1 MSQVRAAAKP
11 ATLGHYALI
20 ERIGTGGQGEVWK
33 AHDESRGV
41 DIALKV
47 LARAAA
53 RNPGAWETLEREHD
67 ISGRLQ
73 HPGILQVLA
82 PERIE
87 DVMVLPME
95 LAAGGDLRRLRGAG
109 YLEIVPVLLEVA
121 EALEYAHARG
131 VVHRDLKP
139 GNVLLD
145 SRGRVK
151 LADFGIAA
159 LLPGPGPA
167 AEARAG
173 GHSPFSS
180 SPEQLRGEP
189 PSAADDIY
197 GLGALAYELLSGHPP
212 YYPNFELRRV
222 LNQPVPELVA
232 LRQIPPELS
241 AIVMRMLAKSAAARP
256 ATMQQVMDELDATLN
271 ATLSF
276 APEGVETDEEE
287 DDSPQQSVIRP
298 PDRAAPG
305 AGVAAPAQAAEAER
319 TVRPE
324 GQAPR
329 AKIEA
334 RKGAE
339 KPYSASP
346 AEPLPAD
353 VPTSD
358 ARYRPNGPAPAQSPA
373 RPIPAQPIPAEADT
387 PKRGLTARPLFDLS
401 VPSRPAPSA
410 PAQSAHAAPPPPA
423 PAAPVHSLP
432 AEPPPSAHVAPPLR
446 PPPAAPV
453 HSLPAEPP
461 PSAHVAPPLQPP
473 PATPVQSAPAAS
485 LRPAHAM
492 PRWAPSTAPRI
503 STHAVPPGP
512 ASVAPPEEQLAP
524 PVTHNFAPPVETVS
538 ADEFFNLEFEQ
549 PQLRA
554 TPSPRHRQAQARF
567 GARRPSRWLYLLSGL
582 LCGAVLICAA
592 TAAALYWLP
601 RQDLAGLQPLLARIS
616 ALEPTQLTKPAAA
629 VPAKPLAV
637 PASAAAPPMPKVAPA
652 ALAKLNTA
660 SADFQKRAAALAARG
675 AVAWDG
681 TDFSAAQVQA
691 AEATGAAAAGG
702 VAIAMQH
709 LSHAEQLLDK
719 VAQKAPRAL
728 AAQLRAGDAAFAA
741 GHRDVASQ
749 AYDLARRIDP
759 NSRRAI
765 VGSRRARLLSGVLP
779 LLDDAQKAE
788 ATQNYSQAAQDFSQA
803 LALDPGNTLAKAG
816 LARANA
822 SFGSD
827 GYARAVGAGFAALGA
842 GRLTEAQADFRQA
855 LAFRSQGKEATEGLQ
870 RVSLA
875 MEAGQI
881 ASLRQQAASL
891 ESRERWSQAVAVYDT
906 ALQVDPA
913 LAFAKQGKAQDE
925 ERAQLSY
932 SLQQIIDH
940 PDRLDFP
947 AVRDEAVTLLQEAR
961 EQTAGPMLQSQ
972 VERITHLMP
981 ELDRPVQLNMI
992 SDNATEV
999 SIPGIGVF
1007 GSFGRREIRLKPG
1020 TYTVIGTRD
1029 GYRAAQVE
1037 FTVEPGQQ
1045 SVTITVTCQKAF

>member
-1 MSQVRAAAKP
+1 MSQVRAAAQP
-11 ATLGHYALI
+11 ATLGHYTLI

-33 AHDESRGV
+33 AHDDSRGV

-82 PERIE
+82 PERVQ

-139 GNVLLD
+139 GNVLFD

-151 LADFGIAA
+151 LADFGIAG
-159 LLPGPGPA
+159 LLPAPGAA

-222 LNQPVPELVA
+222 LTQPVPELVA

-241 AIVMRMLAKSAAARP
+241 AIVMRMLAKRAAERP

-276 APEGVETDEEE
+276 APEGVETDEDE
-287 DDSPQQSVIRP
+287 DDGPQQSVIRP
-298 PDRAAPG
+298 PDRPAPTAGAAT
-305 AGVAAPAQAAEAER
+305 AARAAEAER

-324 GQAPR
+324 GNAPR
-329 AKIEA
+329 AKVEA
-334 RKGAE
+334 RKPAE
-339 KPYSASP
+339 KPSPASP
-346 AEPLPAD
+346 AEPLPGD

-358 ARYRPNGPAPAQSPA
+358 ARYRPGAPAAAKSPA
-373 RPIPAQPIPAEADT
+373 RAAPTEADT
-387 PKRGLTARPLFDLS
+387 PKRAPTKRPLFDVS
-401 VPSRPAPSA
+401 ASSRPVPMEPVH
-410 PAQSAHAAPPPPA
+410 PAHPTPPPPA
-423 PAAPVHSLP
+423 EPVQSVP
-432 AEPPPSAHVAPPLR
+432 AEPPQSVDVAPSEPAS
-446 PPPAAPV
+446 AAPV
-453 HSLPAEPP
+453 
-461 PSAHVAPPLQPP
+461 
-473 PATPVQSAPAAS
+473 
-485 LRPAHAM
+485 RPAHAM
-492 PRWAPSTAPRI
+492 PRWAPSATA
-503 STHAVPPGP
+503 HAVPPGP
-512 ASVAPPEEQLAP
+512 APAPHAEALAQP
-524 PVTHNFAPPVETVS
+524 ITHTFAPSIEPVS
-538 ADEFFNLEFEQ
+538 ADEFFGLDPGH

-554 TPSPRHRQAQARF
+554 TPPPGSRHAQARF
-567 GARRPSRWLYLLSGL
+567 GARKSSGWPYLLWGL
-582 LCGAVLICAA
+582 LCGVVLICAA
-592 TAAALYWLP
+592 TAAALLWLP
-601 RQDLAGLQPLLARIS
+601 RQDLAGLQPLVARIS
-616 ALEPTQLTKPAAA
+616 ALAPSQLTTSPAP
-629 VPAKPLAV
+629 VPAKPPAV
-637 PASAAAPPMPKVAPA
+637 PASVAPPAKPKVDPA
-652 ALAKLNTA
+652 ALAKLNTE
-660 SADFQKRAAALAARG
+660 SAAVQKRAAALAARG
-675 AVAWDG
+675 AAAWDAR
-681 TDFSAAQVQA
+681 DYSAAQVQV
-691 AEATGAAAAGG
+691 AEASGAAAAGG
-702 VAIAMQH
+702 IAIATQH
-709 LSHAEQLLDK
+709 LSQAQQLLDK
-719 VAQKAPRAL
+719 VAQQAPRAL
-728 AAQLRAGDAAFAA
+728 AAQLRAGDAALAA

-749 AYDLARRIDP
+749 AYDLARRINP

-765 VGSRRARLLSGVLP
+765 EGLRRAGVLSGVLP
-779 LLDDAQKAE
+779 LLNDAQQAE
-788 ATQNYSQAAQDFSQA
+788 AARNYSQAAQDFSQA
-803 LALDPGNTLAKAG
+803 LALDPGNSLAKAG
-816 LARANA
+816 LTRVNA
-822 SFGSD
+822 SFGVD

-842 GRLTEAQADFRQA
+842 GRLTEAQGDFRQA
-855 LAFRSQGKEATEGLQ
+855 LGFRPRGKEATEGLQ

-881 ASLRQQAASL
+881 ASLRRQAASL
-891 ESRERWSQAVAVYDT
+891 ESQERWSQAVAVYDT

-925 ERAQLSY
+925 ERAQLSS

-940 PDRLDFP
+940 PSRLDFP

-961 EQTAGPMLQSQ
+961 EQSSGPMLQSQ
-972 VERITHLMP
+972 VERLTRLMP
-981 ELDRPVQLNMI
+981 ALDRPVQLNMI
-992 SDNATEV
+992 SDSATEV
-999 SIPGIGVF
+999 SIPGLGEF

-1020 TYTVIGTRD
+1020 MYTVIGTRG
-1029 GYRAAQVE
+1029 GYRPVQLE

-1045 SVTITVTCQKAF
+1045 SVTITVTCTQTY

>member
-1 MSQVRAAAKP
+1 MSQVRAAAQP
-11 ATLGHYALI
+11 VTLGHYTLI

-53 RNPGAWETLEREHD
+53 RNPAAWETLEREHD
-67 ISGRLQ
+67 ISGRLE
-73 HPGILQVLA
+73 HPAILQVLA
-82 PERIE
+82 PERIG

-139 GNVLLD
+139 GNVLFD

-159 LLPGPGPA
+159 LLPGPGAA
-167 AEARAG
+167 AEARGG

-180 SPEQLRGEP
+180 SPAQLRGEP
-189 PSAADDIY
+189 ASAADDIY

-212 YYPNFELRRV
+212 YYPNFDLKRV
-222 LNQPVPELVA
+222 LSQPVPELVP

-241 AIVMRMLAKSAAARP
+241 AIVMRMLAKSAAERP

-276 APEGVETDEEE
+276 APEGAETDEEE
-287 DDSPQQSVIRP
+287 DDSPQPNVIRP
-298 PDRAAPG
+298 SDRAAPRG
-305 AGVAAPAQAAEAER
+305 GVAAPAQAAEAER
-319 TVRPE
+319 VVRRE
-324 GQAPR
+324 GHAPP

-339 KPYSASP
+339 KPYPASP
-346 AEPLPAD
+346 PEPLPAD

-358 ARYRPNGPAPAQSPA
+358 ARYRPSGAASTQSPA
-373 RPIPAQPIPAEADT
+373 RPTPAEAHA
-387 PKRGLTARPLFDLS
+387 PRRGLTARPLFDVS
-401 VPSRPAPSA
+401 VPSGPAPIAPAHSA
-410 PAQSAHAAPPPPA
+410 PGAPPPSLHVAPQPA
-423 PAAPVHSLP
+423 PAVPPRSTHTLP
-432 AEPPPSAHVAPPLR
+432 RRAAS
-446 PPPAAPV
+446 AAPQE
-453 HSLPAEPP
+453 EPL
-461 PSAHVAPPLQPP
+461 AQ
-473 PATPVQSAPAAS
+473 PATP
-485 LRPAHAM
+485 
-492 PRWAPSTAPRI
+492 
-503 STHAVPPGP
+503 
-512 ASVAPPEEQLAP
+512 
-524 PVTHNFAPPVETVS
+524 NFAPPIETVS
-538 ADEFFNLEFEQ
+538 ADEFFNLEFEP

-554 TPSPRHRQAQARF
+554 MPPPRHWQAQARF
-567 GARRPSRWLYLLSGL
+567 GARRPSRWLYLMSGL

-592 TAAALYWLP
+592 TAAALFWLP

-616 ALEPTQLTKPAAA
+616 ALAPSQLTTPPAT
-629 VPAKPLAV
+629 VPAEPAAV
-637 PASAAAPPMPKVAPA
+637 PASAAPPPKPKVDPA
-652 ALAKLNTA
+652 ALAKLNA
-660 SADFQKRAAALAARG
+660 ESAAFQKRAAALAARG

-681 TDFSAAQVQA
+681 TDFSAAEVQA
-691 AEATGAAAAGG
+691 AEASGAAAAGG
-702 VAIAMQH
+702 VAIATRH
-709 LSHAEQLLDK
+709 LSQAEQLLDK
-719 VAQKAPRAL
+719 VTRRAPLAL
-728 AAQLRAGDAAFAA
+728 AAQLRAGDAALAA

-765 VGSRRARLLSGVLP
+765 EGSRRARLLSGVLP
-779 LLDDAQKAE
+779 LLNDAQKAE
-788 ATQNYSQAAQDFSQA
+788 ATQNYSRAAQDFSQA

-822 SFGSD
+822 SFGND

-842 GRLTEAQADFRQA
+842 GRLTEAQGDFQQA
-855 LAFRSQGKEATEGLQ
+855 LGFRPQGKEATEGLQ

-875 MEAGQI
+875 MEAGRI

-906 ALQVDPA
+906 ALRVDPA
-913 LAFAKQGKAQDE
+913 LAFAKRGKAQDE

-961 EQTAGPMLQSQ
+961 EQTAGPVLQSQ
-972 VERITHLMP
+972 VERITRLMP

-1029 GYRAAQVE
+1029 GYRAVQLE

-1045 SVTITVTCQKAF
+1045 SVTITVTCQEL

>member
-1 MSQVRAAAKP
+1 MSQVRAAAQP
-11 ATLGHYALI
+11 VVVGHYTLI

-33 AHDESRGV
+33 AHDDSRGV
-41 DIALKV
+41 DVALKV

-82 PERIE
+82 PERVQ

-139 GNVLLD
+139 GNVLFD

-151 LADFGIAA
+151 LADFGIAG
-159 LLPGPGPA
+159 LLPAPGAA

-222 LNQPVPELVA
+222 LTQPVPELVA

-241 AIVMRMLAKSAAARP
+241 AIVMRMLAKRAAERP

-276 APEGVETDEEE
+276 APEGAETDEDE
-287 DDSPQQSVIRP
+287 DESPQQSVIRP
-298 PDRAAPG
+298 PDRP
-305 AGVAAPAQAAEAER
+305 APAAGAATVALAAEAER

-324 GQAPR
+324 VNAPR
-329 AKIEA
+329 AKVEA
-334 RKGAE
+334 RKAAE
-339 KPYSASP
+339 KPSPASP
-346 AEPLPAD
+346 AEPLPGD

-358 ARYRPNGPAPAQSPA
+358 ARYRPNAAAKSPA
-373 RPIPAQPIPAEADT
+373 RPAPTEADT
-387 PKRGLTARPLFDLS
+387 PKRAPTKRPLFDVS
-401 VPSRPAPSA
+401 TSSRPVPIE
-410 PAQSAHAAPPPPA
+410 PVHSAHATPPPA
-423 PAAPVHSLP
+423 AAPVQSVP
-432 AEPPPSAHVAPPLR
+432 AEPPQSVEVVPSE
-446 PPPAAPV
+446 PA
-453 HSLPAEPP
+453 S
-461 PSAHVAPPLQPP
+461 
-473 PATPVQSAPAAS
+473 ATPI
-485 LRPAHAM
+485 RPAHAM
-492 PRWAPSTAPRI
+492 PRWAPSATA
-503 STHAVPPGP
+503 HAVPPGP
-512 ASVAPPEEQLAP
+512 APAAAPYGEALAQP
-524 PVTHNFAPPVETVS
+524 TTPSFAPPIESVS
-538 ADEFFNLEFEQ
+538 ADEFFGLDAEH

-554 TPSPRHRQAQARF
+554 TPPPRSRQAQARF
-567 GARRPSRWLYLLSGL
+567 GARKSSGWPYLLWGL
-582 LCGAVLICAA
+582 LCGVLLICAA
-592 TAAALYWLP
+592 TAAALMWLP
-601 RQDLAGLQPLLARIS
+601 RQDLAGLQPLVARIS
-616 ALEPTQLTKPAAA
+616 ALAPSQLATSPATVPAKPAA
-629 VPAKPLAV
+629 VPASV
-637 PASAAAPPMPKVAPA
+637 APPAKPKVDPA
-652 ALAKLNTA
+652 ALAKLNTE
-660 SADFQKRAAALAARG
+660 SAAFQKRAAALAARG
-675 AVAWDG
+675 ATAWDG
-681 TDFSAAQVQA
+681 KDYSAAQEQA
-691 AEATGAAAAGG
+691 AEASGATAAGG
-702 VAIAMQH
+702 IAIATQH
-709 LSHAEQLLDK
+709 LSQAQQLLDR
-719 VAQKAPRAL
+719 VAQQAPRAL
-728 AAQLRAGDAAFAA
+728 AAQLRAGDAALAA

-749 AYDLARRIDP
+749 AYDLARRINP

-765 VGSRRARLLSGVLP
+765 EGLRRAGVLSGVLP
-779 LLDDAQKAE
+779 LLNDAQQAE
-788 ATQNYSQAAQDFSQA
+788 AARNYSQAAQDFSQA
-803 LALDPGNTLAKAG
+803 LMLDPGNSLAKAG
-816 LARANA
+816 LARVNA
-822 SFGSD
+822 SFGVD
-827 GYARAVGAGFAALGA
+827 GYARAVGAGFDALGA
-842 GRLTEAQADFRQA
+842 GRLTEAQGDFRQA
-855 LAFRSQGKEATEGLQ
+855 LGFRPRGKEATEGLQ

-881 ASLRQQAASL
+881 ASLRRQAASL
-891 ESRERWSQAVAVYDT
+891 ESQERWSQAVAVYDT

-925 ERAQLSY
+925 ERAQLSS
-932 SLQQIIDH
+932 SLQQILDH
-940 PDRLDFP
+940 PSRLDFP

-961 EQTAGPMLQSQ
+961 EQSSGPMLQSQ
-972 VERITHLMP
+972 VERLTRLMP
-981 ELDRPVQLNMI
+981 ALDRPVQLNMI
-992 SDNATEV
+992 SDNVTEV
-999 SIPGIGVF
+999 SIPSLGEF

-1029 GYRAAQVE
+1029 GYRPVQLE

-1045 SVTITVTCQKAF
+1045 SVTITVTCTQTY

>member
-1 MSQVRAAAKP
+1 MSQVRAAAQP
-11 ATLGHYALI
+11 VTLGHYTLI

-33 AHDESRGV
+33 AHDDSRGV

-82 PERIE
+82 PERVQ

-95 LAAGGDLRRLRGAG
+95 LAAGGDLRRLCGAG

-139 GNVLLD
+139 GNVLFD

-151 LADFGIAA
+151 LADFGIAG
-159 LLPGPGPA
+159 LLPAPGAA

-222 LNQPVPELVA
+222 LTQPVPELVA
-232 LRQIPPELS
+232 LRPIPPELS
-241 AIVMRMLAKSAAARP
+241 AIVMRMLAKRAAERP

-276 APEGVETDEEE
+276 APEGAETDEEE
-287 DDSPQQSVIRP
+287 EDDGPQQSVIRP
-298 PDRAAPG
+298 PDRPAAAAG
-305 AGVAAPAQAAEAER
+305 AATVARAAEAER

-324 GQAPR
+324 GNAPR

-334 RKGAE
+334 RKAAE
-339 KPYSASP
+339 KPSSASP
-346 AEPLPAD
+346 AEPLPGD

-358 ARYRPNGPAPAQSPA
+358 ARYRPNAPPPTKSPA
-373 RPIPAQPIPAEADT
+373 RPARIEADT
-387 PKRGLTARPLFDLS
+387 PKRAPTKRPLFDVS
-401 VPSRPAPSA
+401 ASSRPIPIEPAHSA
-410 PAQSAHAAPPPPA
+410 SSTP
-423 PAAPVHSLP
+423 
-432 AEPPPSAHVAPPLR
+432 

-453 HSLPAEPP
+453 QSVPAEPP
-461 PSAHVAPPLQPP
+461 
-473 PATPVQSAPAAS
+473 QSVDVAAS
-485 LRPAHAM
+485 EPASAALVRPAHAM
-492 PRWAPSTAPRI
+492 PRWAPSATA
-503 STHAVPPGP
+503 HAVPPGP
-512 ASVAPPEEQLAP
+512 ASVAAPYEEPLAQP
-524 PVTHNFAPPVETVS
+524 ATHSFAPPIETVS
-538 ADEFFNLEFEQ
+538 ADEFFGLDAEH

-554 TPSPRHRQAQARF
+554 VPPPGSRHAQARF
-567 GARRPSRWLYLLSGL
+567 GARKSNGWPYLLWGL
-582 LCGAVLICAA
+582 LCGVVLICAA
-592 TAAALYWLP
+592 TAGALLWLP
-601 RQDLAGLQPLLARIS
+601 RQDLAGLRPLVARIS
-616 ALEPTQLTKPAAA
+616 ALAPSQLTTSPAT
-629 VPAKPLAV
+629 VPAKPPAV
-637 PASAAAPPMPKVAPA
+637 PASVAPPAKPKVDPA
-652 ALAKLNTA
+652 ALAKLNTE
-660 SADFQKRAAALAARG
+660 SAAFQKRAAALAARG
-675 AVAWDG
+675 AATWDG
-681 TDFSAAQVQA
+681 RDYSAAQVQV
-691 AEATGAAAAGG
+691 AEANGAAAAGG
-702 VAIAMQH
+702 IAIAMQH
-709 LSHAEQLLDK
+709 LSQAQQLLDK
-719 VAQKAPRAL
+719 VAQQAPRAL
-728 AAQLRAGDAAFAA
+728 AAQLRAGDAALAA

-749 AYDLARRIDP
+749 AYDLARRINP

-765 VGSRRARLLSGVLP
+765 EGLRRAGVLSGVLP
-779 LLDDAQKAE
+779 LLNDAQHAE
-788 ATQNYSQAAQDFSQA
+788 AARNYSQAAQDFSQA
-803 LALDPGNTLAKAG
+803 LMLDPGNSLAKAG
-816 LARANA
+816 LARVNA
-822 SFGSD
+822 SFGVD

-842 GRLTEAQADFRQA
+842 GRLTEAQGDFRQA
-855 LAFRSQGKEATEGLQ
+855 LGFRPRGKEATEGLQ

-875 MEAGQI
+875 MEAGRI

-891 ESRERWSQAVAVYDT
+891 ESQERWTQAAAVYDT

-925 ERAQLSY
+925 ERAQLSS

-940 PDRLDFP
+940 PSRLDLP

-961 EQTAGPMLQSQ
+961 EQNSGPMLQSQ
-972 VERITHLMP
+972 VERLTRLMP
-981 ELDRPVQLNMI
+981 ALDRPVQLNMI

-999 SIPGIGVF
+999 SIPSLGEF
-1007 GSFGRREIRLKPG
+1007 GSFGRREIRLQPG
-1020 TYTVIGTRD
+1020 TYTVIGTRA
-1029 GYRAAQVE
+1029 GYRPVQLE

-1045 SVTITVTCQKAF
+1045 SVTITVTCTQNY

>member
-1 MSQVRAAAKP
+1 MSQVRAAAQP
-11 ATLGHYALI
+11 VTLGHYTLI

-53 RNPGAWETLEREHD
+53 RNPAAWETLEREHE
-67 ISGRLQ
+67 ISGRLE

-82 PERIE
+82 PERIG

-159 LLPGPGPA
+159 LLPGPGAA
-167 AEARAG
+167 AEARGG

-180 SPEQLRGEP
+180 SPAQLRGEP
-189 PSAADDIY
+189 ASAADDIY

-212 YYPNFELRRV
+212 YYPNFDLKRV
-222 LNQPVPELVA
+222 LSQPVPELVP
-232 LRQIPPELS
+232 LQQIPPELS
-241 AIVMRMLAKSAAARP
+241 AIVMRMLAKSAAERP

-276 APEGVETDEEE
+276 APEGAETDEEE
-287 DDSPQQSVIRP
+287 DDSPQPNVIRP
-298 PDRAAPG
+298 SDRAAPG
-305 AGVAAPAQAAEAER
+305 GAVAAPAQAAEAR
-319 TVRPE
+319 AVRPE
-324 GQAPR
+324 GHAPR

-339 KPYSASP
+339 KPYPASP
-346 AEPLPAD
+346 VEPLPAD

-358 ARYRPNGPAPAQSPA
+358 ARYRPNGAASTQSPA
-373 RPIPAQPIPAEADT
+373 RPIPAPARPIPADVDT
-387 PKRGLTARPLFDLS
+387 PKRGLTARPLFDAS
-401 VPSRPAPSA
+401 APS
-410 PAQSAHAAPPPPA
+410 PPA
-423 PAAPVHSLP
+423 PIAPAHSHSAAP
-432 AEPPPSAHVAPPLR
+432 

-453 HSLPAEPP
+453 HSAPAEPP
-461 PSAHVAPPLQPP
+461 PSVHVASPQP
-473 PATPVQSAPAAS
+473 APAAPP
-485 LRPAHAM
+485 RPAHAM
-492 PRWAPSTAPRI
+492 PQWAPSAAPRHP
-503 STHAVPPGP
+503 THAVPEP
-512 ASVAPPEEQLAP
+512 LAP
-524 PVTHNFAPPVETVS
+524 PQEHLAQPVTHDFALPVETVS

-554 TPSPRHRQAQARF
+554 MPPPRRRQAQGQY
-567 GARRPSRWLYLLSGL
+567 GARRPSRWLYLMSGL

-592 TAAALYWLP
+592 TAAALFWLP

-616 ALEPTQLTKPAAA
+616 ALAPSHLTTPPAT
-629 VPAKPLAV
+629 VPAKPA
-637 PASAAAPPMPKVAPA
+637 VAPA
-652 ALAKLNTA
+652 VAALPPKPKVDPVALAKLNTE
-660 SADFQKRAAALAARG
+660 SAAFQKRAAALAARG

-681 TDFSAAQVQA
+681 TDFSAAEVQA
-691 AEATGAAAAGG
+691 AEASGAAAAGG
-702 VAIAMQH
+702 VAIATQH
-709 LSHAEQLLDK
+709 LSQAEQLLDK
-719 VAQKAPRAL
+719 VAQRAPLAL

-741 GHRDVASQ
+741 GHRDAASQ

-765 VGSRRARLLSGVLP
+765 EGSRRARLLSGVLP
-779 LLDDAQKAE
+779 LLNDAQKAE
-788 ATQNYSQAAQDFSQA
+788 ATQNYSRAAQDFSQA
-803 LALDPGNTLAKAG
+803 LALDPGNRLAKAG

-822 SFGSD
+822 SFGND
-827 GYARAVGAGFAALGA
+827 KYARAVGAGFAALGA
-842 GRLTEAQADFRQA
+842 GRLTEAQGDFQQA
-855 LAFRSQGKEATEGLQ
+855 LGYRPQGKEATEGLQ

-875 MEAGQI
+875 IEAARI

-913 LAFAKQGKAQDE
+913 LAFAKRGKAQDQ

-947 AVRDEAVTLLQEAR
+947 AVRDEAVSLLQEAR
-961 EQTAGPMLQSQ
+961 EQTAGPVLQSQ
-972 VERITHLMP
+972 VERITQLMP

-1029 GYRAAQVE
+1029 GYRAVQVE

-1045 SVTITVTCQKAF
+1045 SVTITVACQEL